1 MPETTLTRHSLAL
14 EGLKHKP
21 CRTICLTAIVAIF
34 AFMLFGGSV
43 FYGNLSRGL
52 DSLSDR
58 LGADLLVVPYG
69 YEKET
74 HAALLRGE
82 PSTFY
87 FKADLLDKVRSI
99 PGVSQASPQFFLSSL
114 AAGCCTAK
122 VQIIGYDPVS
132 DFLVRSWLRDK
143 VDALHPSEVVVGAKI
158 IPELGGNIQLYGT
171 TYRVAAK
178 MDATGMGFD
187 TSIFMPLPAVYDLMR
202 ASKLVAGD
210 AHNISDFISSIAVK
224 VEPGFAPKDVA
235 NEILRQYAVDYNLDM
250 MVTKNML
257 TDLGGRLKNL
267 AVIIYGLAGVFWF
280 MAVLVLFI
288 VFSSTLNER
297 KRELSLLRILGASRG
312 WLARLVLLESVYIG
326 IGGALAG
333 IAAAA
338 LVVFPFDQLIFNA
351 FGLPHL
357 QISYG
362 AAAASAMLTL
372 LAAGAVGPLACLYS
386 ALSITRFDIY
396 NTLREGE

>member
-1 MPETTLTRHSLAL
+1 
-14 EGLKHKP
+14 
-21 CRTICLTAIVAIF
+21 
-34 AFMLFGGSV
+34 
-43 FYGNLSRGL
+43 
-52 DSLSDR
+52 
-58 LGADLLVVPYG
+58 
-69 YEKET
+69 
-74 HAALLRGE
+74 
-82 PSTFY
+82 
-87 FKADLLDKVRSI
+87 
-99 PGVSQASPQFFLSSL
+99 
-114 AAGCCTAK
+114 
-122 VQIIGYDPVS
+122 
-132 DFLVRSWLRDK
+132 
-143 VDALHPSEVVVGAKI
+143 
-158 IPELGGNIQLYGT
+158 
-171 TYRVAAK
+171 
-178 MDATGMGFD
+178 
-187 TSIFMPLPAVYDLMR
+187 
-202 ASKLVAGD
+202 
-210 AHNISDFISSIAVK
+210 
-224 VEPGFAPKDVA
+224 
-235 NEILRQYAVDYNLDM
+235 
-250 MVTKNML
+250 
-257 TDLGGRLKNL
+257 
-267 AVIIYGLAGVFWF
+267 